1 MPATAQEKYR
11 GRSLDNGSAEIM
23 WVVKGTDSD
32 TTARSTVASSTPSTH
47 DGKPIDHIKVEQEA
61 DEIWYCTAV
70 YQIPSGA
77 TVAESSFSFDTGG
90 GSQHITQ
97 SKSTADSAGG
107 GLYTAAAPDFGGAIG
122 VNGTGVNSTVE
133 GCDIV
138 VPVYNFS
145 ETHIFDDSVVD
156 TAYKSALFQLT
167 GTVNDDTFRECAAG
181 ECLFLGASGS
191 KRGTGDWEITFR
203 FAASPNKTGIN
214 IEGMT
219 VDKKGW
225 EYLWV
230 YYEDQLDATAN
241 IMVKRPIGVYVE
253 VVYDEG
259 DFDGL
264 EL

>member
-1 MPATAQEKYR
+1 MPAIAAEKYR
-11 GRSLDNGSAEIM
+11 GRSLDKESAEIV

-32 TTARSTVASSTPSTH
+32 TDARTAVTTATPTTH
-47 DGKPIDHIKVEQEA
+47 DSKPLDHVKVEQEA
-61 DEIWYCTAV
+61 DEVWYCTAV
-70 YQIPSGA
+70 YQRPGGA
-77 TVAESSFSFDTGG
+77 TVEESSFSFDTGG

-97 SKSTADSAGG
+97 SKLTVDSAGG

-122 VNGTGVNSTVE
+122 VNGTGINSTVE

-138 VPVYNFS
+138 VPVYQFS
-145 ETHIFDDSVVD
+145 ETHIFADAAV
-156 TAYKSALFQLT
+156 TTGYKSALFALT
-167 GTVNDDTFRECAAG
+167 GTVNDATFRECAAG

-203 FAASPNKTGIN
+203 FSASPNKTAIN
-214 IEGMT
+214 IDGME

-241 IMVKRPIGVYVE
+241 IMVKKPIGVYVE
-253 VVYDEG
+253 KVYDDG

-264 EL
+264 GL